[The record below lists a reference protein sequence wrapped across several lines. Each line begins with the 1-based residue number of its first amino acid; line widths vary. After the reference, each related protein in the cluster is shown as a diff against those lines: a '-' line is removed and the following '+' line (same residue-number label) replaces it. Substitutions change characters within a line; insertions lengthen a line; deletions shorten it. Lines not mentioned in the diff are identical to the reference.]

1 MHGYPHLSVVLFFC
15 FGCVCRSRWNQGCW
29 SCGGTPYAEPMHIGM
44 SGCRLILFSFGR
56 VCRWRC
62 CDLTAV
68 LAVAGVKSNTSFAI
82 PTKGERLV
90 DSETMWLAE
99 PQPSSHDPGL
109 GYRAQCATLLLTH
122 WISDT
127 SSKWRRLNH
136 PADSHSYHHGR
147 PWCED

>member
-1 MHGYPHLSVVLFFC
+1 
-15 FGCVCRSRWNQGCW
+15 
-29 SCGGTPYAEPMHIGM
+29 M

-68 LAVAGVKSNTSFAI
+68 LAVAGVNLNTSFAI

-90 DSETMWLAE
+90 DFETMWLAE

-127 SSKWRRLNH
+127 SSKWRRLTH
-136 PADSHSYHHGR
+136 PADELTSILTIMDVLGVRTNSHEKDCRTEGLISPAMAYHHI
-147 PWCED
+147 PCH